1 MGELGD
7 EDSGSKP
14 SNFAAQI
21 ASTNVII
28 DSGLSY
34 ALIPSR
40 DVQAISALI
49 KNQSGIDCKVDQEEI
64 KSKGSNLAFWRC
76 DECSQDNFQK
86 VQSLVFQVG
95 GKELAM
101 PKESF
106 FKIDDEAGPSGQCK
120 LTLTASDMDT
130 TGQTTVSGAFFG
142 EGGSQNW
149 LLGAQFMQNYYTIFD
164 YDKKRVGLVPAKD

>member
-1 MGELGD
+1 M
-7 EDSGSKP
+7 
-14 SNFAAQI
+14 
-21 ASTNVII
+21 
-28 DSGLSY
+28 SY
-34 ALIPSR
+34 ALIPSK

-49 KNQSGIDCKVDQEEI
+49 KNQSSIDCQPDQEEI
-64 KSKGSNLAFWRC
+64 KSKGSNLAFWHC
-76 DECSQDNFQK
+76 QECTQENFNK

-95 GKELAM
+95 GKELQM

-106 FKIDDEAGPSGQCK
+106 FKRDDDPMNVCK

-130 TGQTTVSGAFFG
+130 SGQTTVSGSFFG

-164 YDKKRVGLVPAKD
+164 YDKKKVGLVPSKD

>member
-1 MGELGD
+1 M
-7 EDSGSKP
+7 
-14 SNFAAQI
+14 
-21 ASTNVII
+21 
-28 DSGLSY
+28 
-34 ALIPSR
+34 
-40 DVQAISALI
+40 
-49 KNQSGIDCKVDQEEI
+49 
-64 KSKGSNLAFWRC
+64 AFWHC
-76 DECSQDNFQK
+76 SECKDDNINK

-106 FKIDDEAGPSGQCK
+106 FKFDDIDGTGVCK

-130 TGQTTVSGAFFG
+130 SGQTSVNSAFFG

-164 YDKKRVGLVPAKD
+164 NEKKRVGLVPSKE

>member
-1 MGELGD
+1 M
-7 EDSGSKP
+7 
-14 SNFAAQI
+14 
-21 ASTNVII
+21 
-28 DSGLSY
+28 
-34 ALIPSR
+34 
-40 DVQAISALI
+40 I
-49 KNQSGIDCKVDQEEI
+49 KNQSGIDCKVDQDEL

-76 DECSQDNFQK
+76 EDCSPDNINK

-95 GKELAM
+95 GKELQM

-106 FKIDDEAGPSGQCK
+106 FKFDDEIAHTCK

-130 TGQTTVSGAFFG
+130 SGQTAASGSFFG

-164 YDKKRVGLVPAKD
+164 YDKKRVGLVPSKDG